1 MPRRWPD
8 FEHAGSADHAACR
21 ALLCDGSRSFFAASI
36 FLPQHTRDAAT
47 ALYGFCRM
55 ADDAIDLSEDC
66 ERAMAALHARL
77 DAIYAGAPQPIAVD
91 RAFADVVARYGIPR
105 ELPAALLEG
114 FAWDT
119 EVRHYATIG
128 DLEAYAVRVA
138 GTVGVMMSLLMDVR
152 CESALARAC
161 DLGVAMQLTNI
172 ARDVGED
179 ARAGRLYLPLEWL
192 GDAGIE
198 PQAFL
203 ASPAHSPEL
212 SAVIARLLEDADRLY
227 RRSETGIEALPRR
240 CRPGIRAARWLY
252 AEIGRELERRGL
264 DSVNARAI
272 VPGWR
277 KGQVLLRVL
286 ASGETCEDMLVEA
299 PVPSAAFLVEA
310 AVAAGLDEPDPAQQ
324 AQASGGRIEE
334 RVNWLIEL
342 FQRVDER
349 QRLRSAEAA
358 GASGGR
364 ALQMQGESR

>member
-8 FEHAGSADHAACR
+8 FEHAGPADHAACR
-21 ALLCDGSRSFFAASI
+21 VLLCDGSRSFFAASM

-55 ADDAIDLSEDC
+55 ADDAIDLSEDR
-66 ERAMAALHARL
+66 ERAMAELYARL
-77 DAIYAGAPQPIAVD
+77 DAIYAGAPQQIAVD
-91 RAFADVVARYGIPR
+91 RAFADVVERYAIPR

-119 EVRHYATIG
+119 EVRHYPTIG
-128 DLEAYAVRVA
+128 ELEAYAVRVA

-192 GDAGIE
+192 EEAGVE
-198 PQAFL
+198 PEAFL
-203 ASPAHSPEL
+203 AVPAHSPGL
-212 SAVIARLLEDADRLY
+212 GAVIARLLEDAERLY
-227 RRSETGIEALPRR
+227 RRAETGIESLPRR

-252 AEIGRELERRGL
+252 AEIGREVERRGM
-264 DSVNARAI
+264 DAISGRAI

-286 ASGETCEDMLVEA
+286 ASGETCEDLLAEA
-299 PVPSAAFLVEA
+299 PVPSATFLVEA
-310 AVAAGLDEPDPAQQ
+310 AVAAGIDEVPEAVEVPA
-324 AQASGGRIEE
+324 GRIEE
-334 RVNWLIEL
+334 RINWLIEL

-349 QRLRSAEAA
+349 QRLRAANAAEPN
-358 GASGGR
+358 GGR
-364 ALQMQGESR
+364 ALQMQGERS